1 MAQRSLYDLING
13 EFASGNPNLAVNVA
27 NPDAVI
33 ARQRFVYDGSGKSVP
48 SSVWTL
54 SSGGTGTVT
63 MDFNGLKLTSSAGDK
78 RIGCGEKAQFSKT
91 GCVNIWSSGQ
101 VGEGGSYY
109 GGFVHFV
116 GHYGDGS
123 SSMARNTAHSFINAN
138 GHNITTA
145 HNSGAGSTDGAD
157 NHVAGDYVRQFTT
170 FKIHQGDGWAD
181 LYVNGRLDITRT
193 DTQTTEHMQPF
204 FYRASAAGSLCV
216 RYCEA
221 YNI

>member
-78 RIGCGEKAQFSKT
+78 RIGCGEKAQP
-91 GCVNIWSSGQ
+91 
-101 VGEGGSYY
+101 EGRRRLLSVRGRRIQGKARRRLRRC
-109 GGFVHFV
+109 GGVEPELLQ
-116 GHYGDGS
+116 D
-123 SSMARNTAHSFINAN
+123 
-138 GHNITTA
+138 HN
-145 HNSGAGSTDGAD
+145 
-157 NHVAGDYVRQFTT
+157 VRRR
-170 FKIHQGDGWAD
+170 
-181 LYVNGRLDITRT
+181 RLGL
-193 DTQTTEHMQPF
+193 H
-204 FYRASAAGSLCV
+204 
-216 RYCEA
+216 
-221 YNI
+221 